1 MSREK
6 IISFTDSHSRE
17 QIEFIVDLCN
27 QNSYSSNK
35 RGTDRVAGMILHHLD
50 PFFKYH
56 DVVEQDEVGSHH
68 ILRNHQGGRAVYLV
82 GHMDTVFSPDHEFQ
96 TCRKEGGILYG
107 PGTSDMKGGI
117 GVIVYALKSL
127 HHIGVLE
134 RINMTVILNSDE
146 ELGSVTSQPLFEREL
161 RNAELCLVAEC
172 AGPNGEVVVSR
183 NGKIGARI
191 DCNGEDR
198 HISTVADKKASAV
211 LELAHQVIALEELN
225 ASFPD
230 AGINV
235 GKIEGG
241 LGSST
246 IAGHAA
252 AQVDI
257 RWINEEYRPMLLE
270 SIERSLS
277 EHNQPGCQSR
287 FTILNSRPAMPINI
301 KTERLFKRIQETGRG
316 LGQVVNSE
324 HRRGTSD
331 ANFFGAAGIPTID
344 GFGPKGDREHTAEE
358 HIEIGSLKER
368 TALLAN
374 VLFDL
379 SMKDE

>member
-6 IISFTDSHSRE
+6 IISFIKSHSRE
-17 QIEFIVDLCN
+17 QIEFIIDLCN
-27 QNSYSSNK
+27 QNSYSYNK
-35 RGTDRVAGMILHHLD
+35 RGTDSVAEIIVHQLD
-50 PFFKYH
+50 PLFRYH
-56 DVVEQDEVGSHH
+56 DVVDQNEVGCHH
-68 ILRNHQGGRAVYLV
+68 ILRSHKSGQAIYLV
-82 GHMDTVFSPDHEFQ
+82 GHMDTVYAPDHESQ
-96 TCRKEGGILYG
+96 TCRKEGELLYG

-117 GVIVYALKSL
+117 GIIVYALKSL
-127 HHIGVLE
+127 HHIDVLQ
-134 RINMTVILNSDE
+134 RMNITLILNSDE
-146 ELGSVTSQPLFEREL
+146 ELGSVTSRPLFEREL
-161 RNAELCLVAEC
+161 PNAKLCLVAEC

-191 DCNGEDR
+191 DCYGEDR
-198 HISTVADKKASAV
+198 HISTVADRKASAV
-211 LELAHQVIALEELN
+211 LELAHQIIALEELN

-230 AGINV
+230 VGINV

-257 RWINEEYRPMLLE
+257 RWVNEEYRPMLLE

-344 GFGPKGDREHTAEE
+344 GFGPKGDREHTSEE
-358 HIEIGSLKER
+358 HIEIASLKER

-374 VLFDL
+374 VLIDL
-379 SMKDE
+379 FMKNE